1 VIVIIGSGLLAHAFP
16 RAFLQREDICIYAAG
31 VSNSSCT
38 DLYEFARER
47 RRLEEALQVAMSV
60 DAFVY
65 FGTCSIA
72 DPDAIN
78 TLYVQHKLAME
89 QMVRAHPR
97 HMILRLSQVAGRTP
111 NPHTLLNFLYARIS
125 RSEAFDLWFGAKR
138 NIIDVADV
146 ASITQ
151 QLVLNNSAR
160 NTTFNVANVVNYSMM
175 DIVSALEHVVGK
187 PAVYN
192 IVERGSDYFIDTSTI
207 DSVLRSAGVE
217 FGDSYLQR
225 VVGKYYGKPI

>member
-1 VIVIIGSGLLAHAFP
+1 
-16 RAFLQREDICIYAAG
+16 
-31 VSNSSCT
+31 
-38 DLYEFARER
+38 LYEFARER